1 MREYIAGYYTDKGIK
16 KRINQDSLCIRKAVY
31 KGKQLM
37 FAIVCDGMG
46 GLTSGEEASAVV
58 VQVFA
63 EAFVKQIA
71 TLAVQDDWE
80 EIKKQWYRYIV
91 ELNQKLYEYG
101 TQEGTPMGTALSAI
115 LLAGDEYIAVQVGDS
130 RIYRLTDKLQQIT
143 EDQSFAAYAV
153 KSGNM
158 TIQQVQQDPRRNMLL
173 ECVGASETVHPEFYQ
188 GHVGVGD
195 RFILCTD
202 GFWRTEDAM
211 ALAQSWEHAMQTEEQ
226 IRKNMYVRVQKA
238 MERGETDNITVIYI
252 EQKER

>member
-16 KRINQDSLCIRKAVY
+16 KKINQDSLCIRKAVY

-71 TLAVQDDWE
+71 KLAVQDEWQ

-101 TQEGTPMGTALSAI
+101 TQEGTPMGTALSAL
-115 LLAGDEYIAVQVGDS
+115 LLAEDEYIAVQVGDS